1 MYEFKHV
8 SPSQIE
14 TWLGCNRQWYWQY
27 PMGIKSPPTASTL
40 LGSACHT
47 IAEDFIQEQNGED
60 LSVKRDGKDHYRAVV
75 RPAMATLRML
85 GDLHKSGLGHV
96 ERSMKRKLR
105 NGLDLIGRIDFLS
118 LPETDNP
125 LVVDHKT
132 SSNLKYA
139 KTEEEMATNIQML
152 AYAYEA
158 VCLKPL
164 AKGVRVAH
172 NVMLTRGAP
181 AARYTDVFIPTKDIH
196 AGWTLIQNISDQMIK
211 TSKIASPA
219 DVPPN
224 LSACDR
230 FGGCFH
236 RDRCAAIKNAQN
248 PNTSPYDGIDA
259 ASASTQENTVTTALP
274 AHLLAKLG
282 VKIPNT
288 TPVPTVGGVAPAAPA
303 RPALPAALSGL
314 LPPEAPMNPRD
325 AKVQAAALAAATPT
339 PAPAAAAAPGPDGA
353 ALLQS
358 LGWSNE
364 EIDAMTERV
373 FEETVAQGAKREDC
387 EIGFAAPE
395 ADGFQAIDRVSPTA
409 TKIREIPA
417 APARRSRTAAPAP
430 VADTVALVTGEQLTA
445 ALEANDTAT
454 VQAVAASQ
462 EAAAPKRRGRPP
474 GAKNKPKDG
483 EVIDEDKAR
492 AEMLMDAAH
501 QNGETPASHYIGG
514 ESTLVDDAPAAPV
527 AGLLDEALARIAELE
542 QVIIDREKRVDDL
555 RAAAPSPPTYGE
567 FVLYIDCL
575 PETPGVAFRH
585 LDTVL
590 APFMDL
596 VAKGFKNEKTGAP
609 EPLSHYALVPFA
621 RGPSLVAAHV
631 LTNLAS
637 VTAPG
642 ILYVDTRS
650 PCAAAVLEVL
660 RPKADLIVSARG
672 R

>member
-1 MYEFKHV
+1 MYTFEHV

-27 PMGIKSPPTASTL
+27 PMGIKPPPTASNL
-40 LGSACHT
+40 VGSACHT
-47 IAEDFIQEQNGED
+47 IAEDYIQEQNDED
-60 LSVKRDGKDHYRAVV
+60 LSVKRDGKDHHRSIV
-75 RPAMATLRML
+75 RPSMSTLNML
-85 GDLHKSGLGHV
+85 RLHHKAGLGHV
-96 ERSMKRKLR
+96 ERGMKRKLR
-105 NGLDLIGRIDFLS
+105 NGLNLVGRIDFLS

-132 SSNLKYA
+132 TSSLQYA
-139 KTEEEMATNIQML
+139 KTEEELASNIQML

-164 AKGVRVAH
+164 AKAVRVAH

-181 AARYTDVFIPTKDIH
+181 AARYTDALISVKDVH
-196 AGWTLIQNISDQMIK
+196 AGWTRIQDISDKMIE
-211 TSKIASPA
+211 TSKFASPA

-236 RDRCAAIKNAQN
+236 RDRCSAIKAAQN
-248 PNTSPYDGIDA
+248 PNASPYDGIDT
-259 ASASTQENTVTTALP
+259 ASTQENTMTTALP

-282 VKIPNT
+282 VKTPNT
-288 TPVPTVGGVAPAAPA
+288 TPVPAVGGVAPAAPGRPAIPAALAGVLGQAPPPA
-303 RPALPAALSGL
+303 RPASGF
-314 LPPEAPMNPRD
+314 LPPETPMNPRD
-325 AKVQAAALAAATPT
+325 AKVQAAAVV
-339 PAPAAAAAPGPDGA
+339 APALEGA

-364 EIDAMTERV
+364 EIDAMTDDC
-373 FEETVAQGAKREDC
+373 FESAASGKAQRALVDLDFGA
-387 EIGFAAPE
+387 AE
-395 ADGFQAIDRVSPTA
+395 ADGFVPVVGFH
-409 TKIREIPA
+409 TKVVE

-430 VADTVALVTGEQLTA
+430 IAEVVAEPVVTGEQITTA
-445 ALEANDTAT
+445 IEANDTAT
-454 VQAVAASQ
+454 VQAAADQAVAASQ

-483 EVIDEDKAR
+483 EAEVAGLLVEALVETLAVED
-492 AEMLMDAAH
+492 
-501 QNGETPASHYIGG
+501 THYIGG
-514 ESTLVDDAPAAPV
+514 ESTLVDAAPAAPV
-527 AGLLDEALARIAELE
+527 PTGLLDEALARIAELE
-542 QVIIDREKRVDDL
+542 VTVDTQRRSIEHYL
-555 RAAAPSPPTYGE
+555 KAPAADARFCVY
-567 FVLYIDCL
+567 VDCL

-585 LDTVL
+585 LDAVL
-590 APFMDL
+590 APFMEK
-596 VAKGFKNEKTGAP
+596 VAAGFKNEKTGAA

-631 LTNLAS
+631 LTNLAA

-660 RPKADLIVSARG
+660 RPKADLVVSARG

>member
-1 MYEFKHV
+1 MYTFEHV

-27 PMGIKSPPTASTL
+27 PMGIKPPPTASNL
-40 LGSACHT
+40 VGSACHT

-60 LSVKRDGKDHYRAVV
+60 LSVKRDGKDHHRSIV
-75 RPAMATLRML
+75 RPSMSTLHML
-85 GDLHKSGLGHV
+85 RLHHKAGLGHV

-105 NGLDLIGRIDFLS
+105 NGLNLVGRIDFLS

-132 SSNLKYA
+132 TSSLQYA
-139 KTEEEMATNIQML
+139 KTEEELASNIQML

-164 AKGVRVAH
+164 AKAVRVAH

-181 AARYTDVFIPTKDIH
+181 AARYTDALISVKDVH
-196 AGWTLIQNISDQMIK
+196 AGWTRIQDISDKMIE
-211 TSKIASPA
+211 TSKLASPA

-236 RDRCAAIKNAQN
+236 RDRCSAIKAAQN
-248 PNTSPYDGIDA
+248 PNASPYDGI

-282 VKIPNT
+282 VKTPNT
-288 TPVPTVGGVAPAAPA
+288 TPVPAVGGVAPAAPGRPAIPAALAGVLGQAPPPA
-303 RPALPAALSGL
+303 RPASGF
-314 LPPEAPMNPRD
+314 LPPETPMNPRD
-325 AKVQAAALAAATPT
+325 AKAQAAAVV
-339 PAPAAAAAPGPDGA
+339 APALEGA

-364 EIDAMTERV
+364 EIDAMTDDC
-373 FEETVAQGAKREDC
+373 FESAVDQKVRREGVDIALGA
-387 EIGFAAPE
+387 AE
-395 ADGFQAIDRVSPTA
+395 ADGFRPVEGFCFKPV
-409 TKIREIPA
+409 EVPA

-430 VADTVALVTGEQLTA
+430 VVEVVAEPSVSAIVATQAAAEQDPLVTEHGFTVTVVPA
-445 ALEANDTAT
+445 AE
-454 VQAVAASQ
+454 
-462 EAAAPKRRGRPP
+462 APKRRGRPP

-483 EVIDEDKAR
+483 EVEVVEAPATVLADTRNEDR
-492 AEMLMDAAH
+492 
-501 QNGETPASHYIGG
+501 YIGG

-542 QVIIDREKRVDDL
+542 RDLSRECGVTRSLTTMLEEKVATEPDQ
-555 RAAAPSPPTYGE
+555 

-621 RGPSLVAAHV
+621 RGPGLVAAHV
-631 LTNLAS
+631 LTNLAA

>member
-1 MYEFKHV
+1 MYTFEHV

-40 LGSACHT
+40 IGSACHT

-60 LSVKRDGKDHYRAVV
+60 LSVKRDGKDHHRSIV
-75 RPAMATLRML
+75 RPAMPTLRML
-85 GDLHKSGLGHV
+85 GDMHKAGLGHV

-105 NGLDLIGRIDFLS
+105 NGLNLIGRIDFMS

-132 SSNLKYA
+132 TANLQYA
-139 KTEEEMATNIQML
+139 KTEEELSTNIQML

-164 AKGVRVAH
+164 AKAVRVAH

-181 AARYTDVFIPTKDIH
+181 AARYTDALISVKDVH
-196 AGWTLIQNISDQMIK
+196 AGWTRIQDISDKMIE
-211 TSKIASPA
+211 TSKLASPA
-219 DVPPN
+219 DVPPT

-236 RDRCAAIKNAQN
+236 RDRCSAIKNAQN
-248 PNTSPYDGIDA
+248 PNASPYDGIDT
-259 ASASTQENTVTTALP
+259 ASQENTMTTALP

-282 VKIPNT
+282 VKTPNT
-288 TPVPTVGGVAPAAPA
+288 TPVPAVGGVAPAAPG
-303 RPALPAALSGL
+303 RPAIPAALAGILGAVASPPPRAAGL

-325 AKVQAAALAAATPT
+325 AKVQAAAVA
-339 PAPAAAAAPGPDGA
+339 APALEGA

-364 EIDAMTERV
+364 EIDAMSDDC
-373 FEETVAQGAKREDC
+373 FESAVSGTAQRALVDIDFGAAE
-387 EIGFAAPE
+387 P
-395 ADGFQAIDRVSPTA
+395 DGFVPVVGFH
-409 TKIREIPA
+409 TKVVE
-417 APARRSRTAAPAP
+417 APARRSRTTTPAP
-430 VADTVALVTGEQLTA
+430 VAEVVEVVEVVAEV
-445 ALEANDTAT
+445 
-454 VQAVAASQ
+454 VA
-462 EAAAPKRRGRPP
+462 EEEVVEVVAPKRRGRPP
-474 GAKNKPKDG
+474 GAKNKPKEG
-483 EVIDEDKAR
+483 EVEQVVEAVAVVVED
-492 AEMLMDAAH
+492 
-501 QNGETPASHYIGG
+501 THYIGG
-514 ESTLVDDAPAAPV
+514 TSTLVDDAPSAPV
-527 AGLLDEALARIAELE
+527 AGLLDEALARIVELEKAWSGLNNLVGAKSDRIAELE
-542 QVIIDREKRVDDL
+542 AGSPDQFVIYV
-555 RAAAPSPPTYGE
+555 
-567 FVLYIDCL
+567 DCL

-590 APFMDL
+590 APFMEK
-596 VAKGFKNEKTGAP
+596 VAAGFKNEKTGAP

-660 RPKADLIVSARG
+660 RPKAALVVSARG

>member
-196 AGWTLIQNISDQMIK
+196 AGWTLIQNISDQMIE

-248 PNTSPYDGIDA
+248 PNASPYDGIDA
-259 ASASTQENTVTTALP
+259 ASATSQENNVTTLP
-274 AHLLAKLG
+274 ASILAKLG

-288 TPVPTVGGVAPAAPA
+288 TPVPAVGGVAPAAPA
-303 RPALPAALSGL
+303 RPALPAALAGL
-314 LPPEAPMNPRD
+314 LPPEAPMSPRD
-325 AKVQAAALAAATPT
+325 AKVQAAAIV
-339 PAPAAAAAPGPDGA
+339 AAAPVAPALEGA

-364 EIDAMTERV
+364 EIDAMSDDC
-373 FEETVAQGAKREDC
+373 FDAAASGKAQRALVDLDLGAAE
-387 EIGFAAPE
+387 P
-395 ADGFQAIDRVSPTA
+395 DGFVPVVGFHTRPV
-409 TKIREIPA
+409 E
-417 APARRSRTAAPAP
+417 APARRSRTSAPIVVEA
-430 VADTVALVTGEQLTA
+430 TA
-445 ALEANDTAT
+445 VE
-454 VQAVAASQ
+454 VVEEIVEEIVEEVV

-483 EVIDEDKAR
+483 EVVVADLVQQVEQ
-492 AEMLMDAAH
+492 AEPA
-501 QNGETPASHYIGG
+501 ASHYIGG
-514 ESTLVDDAPAAPV
+514 ESTLVDSAAPV
-527 AGLLDEALARIAELE
+527 ASLLDEALARIAELE
-542 QVIIDREKRVDDL
+542 VTVDTQRRSIEHSL
-555 RAAAPSPPTYGE
+555 KAPATDARFSIY
-567 FVLYIDCL
+567 VDCL
-575 PETPGVAFRH
+575 PETAGVAFRH
-585 LDTVL
+585 LDAVL
-590 APFMDL
+590 APFMEK
-596 VAKGFKNEKTGAP
+596 VAAGFKNEKTGAS

>member
-1 MYEFKHV
+1 MYTFEHV

-40 LGSACHT
+40 IGSACHT

-60 LSVKRDGKDHYRAVV
+60 LSVKRDGKDHHRSIV
-75 RPAMATLRML
+75 RPAMPTLRML
-85 GDLHKSGLGHV
+85 GDMHKAGLGHV

-105 NGLDLIGRIDFLS
+105 NGLNLVGRIDFMS

-132 SSNLKYA
+132 TSSLQYA
-139 KTEEEMATNIQML
+139 KTEEELSTNIQML

-164 AKGVRVAH
+164 AKAVRVAH

-181 AARYTDVFIPTKDIH
+181 AARYTDALIPVKEVH
-196 AGWTLIQNISDQMIK
+196 AGWTRIQDISDKMIE
-211 TSKIASPA
+211 TSKLASPA
-219 DVPPN
+219 DVPPT

-236 RDRCAAIKNAQN
+236 RDRCSAIKNAQN
-248 PNTSPYDGIDA
+248 PNASPYDGIDTT
-259 ASASTQENTVTTALP
+259 SQENTMTTALP

-282 VKIPNT
+282 VKTSNT
-288 TPVPTVGGVAPAAPA
+288 TPVPAVGGVAPAAPA
-303 RPALPAALSGL
+303 RPALPAALAGILGAVASPPPRAAGL

-325 AKVQAAALAAATPT
+325 AKVQAAAVA
-339 PAPAAAAAPGPDGA
+339 APALEGA

-364 EIDAMTERV
+364 EIDAMSDDL
-373 FEETVAQGAKREDC
+373 FEMLVKDRTARDSVDIGHGA
-387 EIGFAAPE
+387 AE
-395 ADGFQAIDRVSPTA
+395 ADGFRPIVNVTYKPAPVA
-409 TKIREIPA
+409 A
-417 APARRSRTAAPAP
+417 APARRSRTTTPVP
-430 VADTVALVTGEQLTA
+430 VAEVVEVVEVVAEEEVVE
-445 ALEANDTAT
+445 
-454 VQAVAASQ
+454 VVA
-462 EAAAPKRRGRPP
+462 EEEVVEVVAPKRRGRPP
-474 GAKNKPKDG
+474 GAKNKPKEG
-483 EVIDEDKAR
+483 EVEQVVEAVAVVVVED
-492 AEMLMDAAH
+492 
-501 QNGETPASHYIGG
+501 THYIGG
-514 ESTLVDDAPAAPV
+514 TSTLVDDAPSAPV
-527 AGLLDEALARIAELE
+527 AGLLDEALARIVELE
-542 QVIIDREKRVDDL
+542 
-555 RAAAPSPPTYGE
+555 AALLSAARSPAVATDARFCVY
-567 FVLYIDCL
+567 VDCL

-590 APFMDL
+590 APFMEK
-596 VAKGFKNEKTGAP
+596 VAAGFKNEKTGAA

-631 LTNLAS
+631 LTNLAA

>member
-1 MYEFKHV
+1 MYKFEHV

-27 PMGIKSPPTASTL
+27 PMGIKPPPTASNL
-40 LGSACHT
+40 VGSACHT

-60 LSVKRDGKDHYRAVV
+60 LSVKRDGKDHHRAIV
-75 RPAMATLRML
+75 RPAMVTLRML
-85 GDLHKSGLGHV
+85 GDLHKSGLGYV
-96 ERSMKRKLR
+96 ERGMKRKLR
-105 NGLDLIGRIDFLS
+105 NGLDLVGRIDFMS

-132 SSNLKYA
+132 SSNLQYA
-139 KTEEEMATNIQML
+139 KTEEELRTNIQML

-181 AARYTDVFIPTKDIH
+181 AARYTDALIPVKEVH
-196 AGWTLIQNISDQMIK
+196 AGWTRIQDISDQMIE
-211 TSKIASPA
+211 TSKLASPA

-248 PNTSPYDGIDA
+248 PNASPYDGIDT

-274 AHLLAKLG
+274 THLLAKLG
-282 VKIPNT
+282 VKTPNT
-288 TPVPTVGGVAPAAPA
+288 TPVPAVGGVAPAAPA
-303 RPALPAALSGL
+303 RPAIPAALAGL

-325 AKVQAAALAAATPT
+325 AKVQAAALAAATPV
-339 PAPAAAAAPGPDGA
+339 AVSGPEGA

-358 LGWSNE
+358 LGWSND
-364 EIDAMTERV
+364 EIDAMTEDC
-373 FEETVAQGAKREDC
+373 FENAVAGKAQRALVDLDLGAVE
-387 EIGFAAPE
+387 P
-395 ADGFQAIDRVSPTA
+395 DGFVPVVGFHIKVVEA
-409 TKIREIPA
+409 PA

-430 VADTVALVTGEQLTA
+430 VVEEVVEVVAEEEVVE
-445 ALEANDTAT
+445 
-454 VQAVAASQ
+454 VV
-462 EAAAPKRRGRPP
+462 APKRRGRPP
-474 GAKNKPKDG
+474 GAKNKPKDV
-483 EVIDEDKAR
+483 EVEQVVEPVVVVVED
-492 AEMLMDAAH
+492 
-501 QNGETPASHYIGG
+501 THYIGG
-514 ESTLVDDAPAAPV
+514 TSTLIDDDAPLDHV

-542 QVIIDREKRVDDL
+542 
-555 RAAAPSPPTYGE
+555 AALLVAARSPAVATDARFCVY
-567 FVLYIDCL
+567 VDCL

-590 APFMDL
+590 APFMEI

-631 LTNLAS
+631 LTNLAA

-660 RPKADLIVSARG
+660 RPKADLVVSARG

>member
-1 MYEFKHV
+1 MYKFEHV

-27 PMGIKSPPTASTL
+27 PMGIKPPPTASNL
-40 LGSACHT
+40 VGSACHT

-60 LSVKRDGKDHYRAVV
+60 LSVKRDGKDHHRAIV
-75 RPAMATLRML
+75 RPAMVTLRML
-85 GDLHKSGLGHV
+85 GDLHKSGLGYV
-96 ERSMKRKLR
+96 ERGMKRKLR
-105 NGLDLIGRIDFLS
+105 NGLDLVGRIDFMS

-132 SSNLKYA
+132 SSNLQYA
-139 KTEEEMATNIQML
+139 KTEEELRTNIQML

-181 AARYTDVFIPTKDIH
+181 AARYTDALIPVKEVH
-196 AGWTLIQNISDQMIK
+196 AGWTRIQDISDQMIE
-211 TSKIASPA
+211 TSKLASPA

-248 PNTSPYDGIDA
+248 PNASPYDGIDT
-259 ASASTQENTVTTALP
+259 ASASTQENTMTTALP
-274 AHLLAKLG
+274 PHLLAKLG
-282 VKIPNT
+282 VKTPNT
-288 TPVPTVGGVAPAAPA
+288 TPVPAVGGVAPAAPA
-303 RPALPAALSGL
+303 RPAIPAALAGL

-325 AKVQAAALAAATPT
+325 AKVQAAALAAATPV
-339 PAPAAAAAPGPDGA
+339 AVSGPEGA

-358 LGWSNE
+358 LGWSND
-364 EIDAMTERV
+364 EIDAMTEDC
-373 FEETVAQGAKREDC
+373 FENAVAGKAQRALVDLDLGAVE
-387 EIGFAAPE
+387 P
-395 ADGFQAIDRVSPTA
+395 DGFVPVVGFHV
-409 TKIREIPA
+409 KVVE

-430 VADTVALVTGEQLTA
+430 VVEVVEVVEVVTE
-445 ALEANDTAT
+445 EE
-454 VQAVAASQ
+454 VV
-462 EAAAPKRRGRPP
+462 EVVAPKRRGRPP
-474 GAKNKPKDG
+474 GAKNKPKDV
-483 EVIDEDKAR
+483 EVEQVVEPVVVVVED
-492 AEMLMDAAH
+492 
-501 QNGETPASHYIGG
+501 THYIGG
-514 ESTLVDDAPAAPV
+514 TSTLIDDDAPLDHV

-542 QVIIDREKRVDDL
+542 
-555 RAAAPSPPTYGE
+555 AALLVAARSPAVATDARFCVY
-567 FVLYIDCL
+567 VDCL

-590 APFMDL
+590 APFMEK
-596 VAKGFKNEKTGAP
+596 VAAGFKNEKTGAP

-660 RPKADLIVSARG
+660 RPKADLVVSARG